1 MTPAGS
7 GIGQF
12 RIGLGAR
19 LDRGN
24 PPAPHGDSSEGHASG
39 IPPSDGE
46 SLRPA
51 SWTWLVPWLLPA
63 GLLGTVV
70 LICLPGAFAFLLAGI
85 WGWLVFPYAAAYVHA
100 HSRADG
106 RRIGGHDGE
115 TDYWRTKL
123 M

>member
-12 RIGLGAR
+12 RGGR
-19 LDRGN
+19 EEE
-24 PPAPHGDSSEGHASG
+24 P
-39 IPPSDGE
+39 
-46 SLRPA
+46 LRPV

-70 LICLPGAFAFLLAGI
+70 LICLPGVCAFLLAGI

-100 HSRADG
+100 HSRAHGCGIDRDG
-106 RRIGGHDGE
+106 FRDGE